1 MYEIHKNPANVPGNV
16 IDNRVSTFV
25 KQGLVSLF
33 ENLLT
38 NGKLSALEALYVGA
52 AIEEVDILD
61 LKQAIEN
68 TNSED
73 MRKMYEN
80 LLCGSQNHLRTYINQ
95 IAEQGISYEAQFL
108 GQDEI
113 DAIAESPIKR
123 SATLC

>member
-1 MYEIHKNPANVPGNV
+1 MYEMHNNPSNM
-16 IDNRVSTFV
+16 IDHRVSTFV

-61 LKQAIEN
+61 LQQAIEN
-68 TNSED
+68 TDSED

-80 LLCGSQNHLRTYINQ
+80 LLCGSRNHLRTYIRQ
-95 IAEQGISYEAQFL
+95 IASQGISYEAQFL
-108 GQDEI
+108 NQDDI
-113 DAIAESPIKR
+113 DVIAGTETKLRAS
-123 SATLC
+123 LC